1 MRCPKCGFISFD
13 NVETCLKCKK
23 DIAEV
28 SAAYQG
34 TIFNV
39 ATPLYLKFSTQDEDD
54 ESQDDGVEDIDS
66 VQEFADPDLEILVED
81 GEEGEINFSMD
92 GYGNDDSAEADA
104 AIAKEFGAAETA
116 DEPAAIADSEAAL
129 DLGMFEDGSEE
140 DTFGFDDGDHSDPAG
155 AVGLEIP
162 EELSDISDLSP
173 PDSIGDEEMLSFDDK
188 LPETSTAPAGQRGQV
203 AGEPEEEL
211 DFGSLDMNFSFD
223 DDEPEDA
230 DVPGPSAPAAAPKK
244 ASGRENTGMDDDLDL
259 DLDLGGLSI
268 HDER

>member
-23 DIAEV
+23 DISEV
-28 SAAYQG
+28 SAAFQG
-34 TIFNV
+34 TTFNV
-39 ATPLYLKFSTQDEDD
+39 ATPVYLKFSAQDEDD
-54 ESQDDGVEDIDS
+54 DSAADGVEDIDS

-81 GEEGEINFSMD
+81 GEEGEINFSME
-92 GYGNDDSAEADA
+92 GYGKDDSAEADA
-104 AIAKEFGAAETA
+104 AIAQEFGAAETA
-116 DEPAAIADSEAAL
+116 EEPEPIADSEATL

-140 DTFGFDDGDHSDPAG
+140 DTFSFDDGDHADSAG
-155 AVGLEIP
+155 GAGLEIP

-173 PDSIGDEEMLSFDDK
+173 PGSSGDDEMLSFDDE
-188 LPETSTAPAGQRGQV
+188 LPETSTAPAGQGGQV

-223 DDEPEDA
+223 DDEPEDVGISVH
-230 DVPGPSAPAAAPKK
+230 DDEAAAPKK
-244 ASGRENTGMDDDLDL
+244 APARGKAGMDDDLDL